1 MLYFKRLIQIPR
13 LPEVP
18 VIFPR
23 LPLGCSLVP
32 TLGAWGTLGACWGPT
47 WALGTTERVFPR
59 GREQLPLI
67 APPPGTSQLPAGLSA
82 GRAHQA
88 CGGDPRGGP

>member
-18 VIFPR
+18 VLFPR

-32 TLGAWGTLGACWGPT
+32 TLGAWGAPGACW
-47 WALGTTERVFPR
+47 E
-59 GREQLPLI
+59 
-67 APPPGTSQLPAGLSA
+67 
-82 GRAHQA
+82 
-88 CGGDPRGGP
+88 D